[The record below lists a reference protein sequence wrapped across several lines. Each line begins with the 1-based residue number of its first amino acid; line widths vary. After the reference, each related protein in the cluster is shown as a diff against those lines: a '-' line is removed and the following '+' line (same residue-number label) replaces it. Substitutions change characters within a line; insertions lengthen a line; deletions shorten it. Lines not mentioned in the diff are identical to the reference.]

1 MQYVFGD
8 YRLDMER
15 YELQRAGSVVPLDRQ
30 GFAVLTYLIAH
41 RDRVVLRQ
49 ELFERLWADR
59 FVSDAALERCLAV
72 IRRAVGDSGQRQ
84 EVIKTVHGRGYR
96 FVAAL
101 TVASSAAGLPADLWP
116 APSRP
121 PSGPEPGPGARADA
135 AGAAPVER
143 HPHTALGSTPPR
155 LEPPRGTVTL
165 LFSDLEHSTRLLQ
178 HLGEQYADV
187 LAAYQR
193 LLREAFQAW
202 DGYEIDTA
210 GDGFFVAFQR
220 ATHAVA
226 AAVAAQRAVAGHPW
240 PEGAPV
246 RVRMGLHT
254 GEPTRAAGGYV
265 GLDVHRAARIGATGH
280 GGQTLLS
287 QTTRA
292 LVADDLPAGVRL
304 RDLGEHRLKDL
315 QRPERLYQLVMPDV
329 PSAFPPLRSLDQR
342 AHNLPVQPTPLIGRE
357 QLGAA
362 ACALLR
368 RAEVR
373 LLTLTG
379 PGGTG
384 KTRLS
389 LQVAADLLEDFANG
403 VSFVPLAA
411 IRDAALVASSIAR
424 TLGLQEKAGQWLLDS
439 LREHLRDQ
447 QMLLVLDNFEQ
458 VVAAAP
464 LVTEL
469 LAACPRLKCL
479 VTSREVLRL
488 SGEHEF
494 PVPPLDLPD
503 PSHLPAA
510 ETVAQYGAVAL
521 FIQRALA
528 VQPDFRVDNA
538 TAPAVAA
545 ICVRLDGLPLAI
557 ELAAA
562 RLKLLPPQAI
572 LARLGRRF
580 ELLRGGARD
589 VPERHQTLRQAIAWS
604 YDLLEAGERALFRR
618 LAVFAR
624 GYTLEA
630 AEAVCQAV
638 HDAVGGPEPSPEVLD
653 GVASLLDKSLLRQ
666 QEQASGE
673 PRFHMLETIREYGL
687 ECLTASG
694 EEPAARHAHADYFL
708 ALVEVAEPALMGP
721 DQATWLARLE
731 AEHDNLRAAL
741 RWAEESREAEIGWRL
756 AGALCQFWL
765 MRGHLREGQ
774 ERLARLL
781 GLPLPAPRT
790 AARAKA
796 LTRAGHL
803 ADNLSDYAAAHAF
816 FEESLAIRRALG
828 DAGGIAAALN
838 DLGWVAFHRNDYTAA
853 RMWSEESLAIWREL
867 GDNKGIATSLNNL
880 GFVAYVQGEYTA
892 TYTLFQESLALRRA
906 LGDKWGIAVALVLM
920 GRTVHLQGD
929 YRQATARLEEGR
941 ALFRELGAK
950 QLFAYTST
958 YLGGVAH
965 DQGNDERATALLEE
979 GVTLFRDTG
988 DREGLAL
995 TLSFLGTVVHAQ
1007 GDNERAT
1014 ALYEESLSLST
1025 AIGYKWD
1032 MALALCRLGTV
1043 AHVQGDD
1050 NRATALYEE
1059 SLALY
1064 RELGNKHGLAECLEG
1079 LAGVAVAQRQLE
1091 RAARLLGAAE
1101 TLRQA
1106 TGAPL
1111 SPGERVRYDRDVS
1124 AVRAGLGEAACAAA
1138 WATGKACP
1146 WSTSV
1151 HTAVDQES

>member
-8 YRLDMER
+8 YRLDMQR
-15 YELQRAGSVVPLDRQ
+15 YELQRAGGVIPLDRQ
-30 GFAVLTYLIAH
+30 GFAVLAYLIEH

-49 ELFERLWADR
+49 ELFDRLWADR
-59 FVSDAALERCLAV
+59 FVSDAALERCMAV

-84 EVIKTVHGRGYR
+84 RVIKTVHGRGYQ
-96 FVAAL
+96 FIAPL
-101 TVASSAAGLPADLWP
+101 TVALSAAGPRTDPVP
-116 APSRP
+116 APSLPKSVPEP
-121 PSGPEPGPGARADA
+121 PSG
-135 AGAAPVER
+135 
-143 HPHTALGSTPPR
+143 
-155 LEPPRGTVTL
+155 TVTF
-165 LFSDLEHSTRLLQ
+165 LFSDLETSTRLLQ
-178 HLGEQYADV
+178 HLGDRYAEV
-187 LAAYQR
+187 LAAYRR

-226 AAVAAQRAVAGHPW
+226 AVVEAQRAVADHPW
-240 PEGAPV
+240 PEGAPM
-246 RVRMGLHT
+246 RVRIGLHT
-254 GEPTRAAGGYV
+254 GEPTHAAGGYV
-265 GLDVHRAARIGATGH
+265 GLDVHRAARICAAGH

-292 LVADDLPAGVRL
+292 LVEYDLPVGVSL

-315 QRPERLYQLVMPDV
+315 QRPERLYQLVIPDL
-329 PSAFPPLRSLDQR
+329 PSDFPPLRSLDHR

-357 QLGAA
+357 QVGAA
-362 ACALLR
+362 ACGLLR

-384 KTRLS
+384 KTRLG
-389 LQVAADLLEDFANG
+389 LQVAADLFENFASG
-403 VSFVPLAA
+403 VYFVPLAA
-411 IRDAALVASSIAR
+411 IREPALVASSIAQ
-424 TLGLQEKAGQWLLDS
+424 TLGIQEKAGQGLLDS
-439 LREHLRDQ
+439 LKEHLQDT

-464 LVTEL
+464 LVAEL

-479 VTSREVLRL
+479 VTSRVVLRL

-494 PVPPLDLPD
+494 PVPPLELPD
-503 PSHLPAA
+503 PRHLPTVETLSQYAA
-510 ETVAQYGAVAL
+510 VTL

-528 VQPDFRVDNA
+528 VKPDFRVDNA
-538 TAPAVAA
+538 NAPAVAE

-572 LARLGRRF
+572 LARLGRRL

-589 VPERHQTLRQAIAWS
+589 VPDRHQTLRQAIAWS
-604 YDLLEAGERALFRR
+604 YDLLEAGEQALFRH
-618 LAVFAR
+618 LAVFV
-624 GYTLEA
+624 GGCTLEA

-638 HDAVGGPEPSPEVLD
+638 HDPVTGLGQSLEVLD
-653 GVASLLDKSLLRQ
+653 GVGSLVDKSLLRQ

-673 PRFHMLETIREYGL
+673 PRFRMLETIREYGL

-694 EEPAARHAHADYFL
+694 EESVVRRAHADYYL
-708 ALVEVAEPALMGP
+708 ALAEAAEPALTGP
-721 DQATWLARLE
+721 QQATWLERLE

-741 RWAEESREAEIGWRL
+741 WWVEESGEAEIGWRL

-765 MRGHLREGQ
+765 MCGHLREGQ

-781 GLPLPAPRT
+781 GLAGTSPYT

-796 LTRAGHL
+796 LRRAGHL
-803 ADNLSDYAAAHAF
+803 ADNLSDYTAAHAF

-828 DAGGIAAALN
+828 DTSGIAAALN
-838 DLGWVAFHRNDYTAA
+838 DLGWVALRRNDYIAA
-853 RMWSEESLAIWREL
+853 LALSEESLVIWREL
-867 GDNKGIATSLNNL
+867 GDKEGIATSLNNL
-880 GFVAYVQGEYTA
+880 GVVAYYQGEFTA
-892 TYTLFQESLALRRA
+892 AYALFQESLALRRA
-906 LGDKWGIAVALVLM
+906 LGDKWSIAVALCYI
-920 GRTVHLQGD
+920 GWTVHSQGD
-929 YRQATARLEEGR
+929 YRRATALLEEAGV
-941 ALFRELGAK
+941 LFRDMGAK
-950 QLFAYTST
+950 QQFAYAST

-965 DQGNDERATALLEE
+965 DQGNDERATALLAES
-979 GVTLFRDTG
+979 VTLFRDIG
-988 DREGLAL
+988 DKVGIAL
-995 TLSFLGTVVHAQ
+995 TLSVLGTVIHAQ
-1007 GDNERAT
+1007 GDDERAT
-1014 ALYEESLSLST
+1014 ALYEESLGLST
-1025 AIGYKWD
+1025 AIGYKWG

-1043 AHVQGDD
+1043 AHAQGDD
-1050 NRATALYEE
+1050 ERAMALYGE
-1059 SLALY
+1059 SLALR
-1064 RELGNKHGLAECLEG
+1064 RELGDKHGLAECLEG

-1091 RAARLLGAAE
+1091 RAAQLLGAAE

-1111 SPGERVRYDRDVS
+1111 SPGARARYDRDMS
-1124 AVRAGLGEAACAAA
+1124 AVRAGLGEAAFAAA
-1138 WATGKACP
+1138 WATGKATP
-1146 WSTSV
+1146 LEQV
-1151 HTAVDQES
+1151 LAHGG